1 MNSRYSVWCYWL
13 RREEMRLVV
22 AMKTIRSVPGKGIR
36 LARLARNL
44 SQEEFVA
51 VSGRTYISELERGT
65 KAPTVGKMEQLAAV
79 TRFHPMTLLTLSYC
93 KTPTQ
98 KEAAAVLSRVSV
110 EIAEILE
117 AMADRERQYRKAAVE

>member
-1 MNSRYSVWCYWL
+1 
-13 RREEMRLVV
+13 
-22 AMKTIRSVPGKGIR
+22 MKTIRSAPGKGIR

-51 VSGRTYISELERGT
+51 VSGRTYVSELERGT

-79 TRFHPMTLLTLSYC
+79 TRFHPLTLLTLGYC

-98 KEAAAVLSRVSV
+98 KEAAALMSRVTV
-110 EIAEILE
+110 EIAEIIE
-117 AMADRERQYRKAAVE
+117 AIAERERQFRESMQWNEP